1 MVSMTAV
8 SDVGTDDQT
17 AYGATW
23 YAAVTPLPAPRPA
36 LSYDHDVDVC
46 VIGGGLAGLT
56 VAHAVARRGWSVAL
70 LEAGRVGGMASGRN
84 AGVVRPGFSAGI
96 EKVVERIG
104 LPAAKEL
111 WALSE
116 AGVRAVRDTIV
127 AIGDTGIVEGKG
139 WLHVFKTQDVEAMF
153 ARLVLIGQEFGADVE
168 GWPIERVR
176 DVLKS
181 NYYFHA
187 IYFPGVFTVNPL
199 AYALGLADAA
209 ERAGAKLFEH
219 TAAITVDPAGVRKRI
234 DTPKG
239 RVRAAHVVLAGNI
252 YLGALAPRL
261 ADTLLPVT
269 AYMGVTAPLGGRLAY
284 AMTFP
289 GAVSDGR
296 DGDHGYRIIDGDRLL
311 WTGAFGRARNMKAAK
326 RRLEAEVSAIYPQLG
341 AIEFE
346 RIWPA
351 AMGFALHRMPQI
363 DRCSRACGLP
373 ARSAARALI
382 PPQWPANSSPAP
394 SWTAIAPGGSS
405 CPSNSSGPAA
415 AAAVPL
421 RAPQRGCA
429 FAGRRLR
436 VSSPADAKSLPCSA
450 FRRSTIGI
458 SRRWNCCGGA
468 ASQPRTDGIATIP
481 QRRPVD
487 SATADRRK
495 KGFATTLMR
504 GPANARSAMNESAKL
519 SARPPLQRIIQSF
532 SVENFLHAFVNP

>member
-1 MVSMTAV
+1 M
-8 SDVGTDDQT
+8 
-17 AYGATW
+17 
-23 YAAVTPLPAPRPA
+23 
-36 LSYDHDVDVC
+36 
-46 VIGGGLAGLT
+46 
-56 VAHAVARRGWSVAL
+56 
-70 LEAGRVGGMASGRN
+70 
-84 AGVVRPGFSAGI
+84 
-96 EKVVERIG
+96 
-104 LPAAKEL
+104 
-111 WALSE
+111 
-116 AGVRAVRDTIV
+116 RAVRDTIV

-153 ARLVLIGQEFGADVE
+153 ARLVLIGQEFGANVE

-181 NYYFHA
+181 NYDFHA

-209 ERAGAKLFEH
+209 GRPAPNIRTYGGDHGGPGRGAQ
-219 TAAITVDPAGVRKRI
+219 ADR
-234 DTPKG
+234 TPKG

-296 DGDHGYRIIDGDRLL
+296 DGDHAYRIIDGDRLL

-363 DRCSRACGLP
+363 GQVQPGVWLASAFGSQGLNTTTMAGELIARAIVDGDRTWRQFLPFELVWAGGRGGRAVAGAAAWLRVRREAIAGVISRGREEFALQRVP
-373 ARSAARALI
+373 PQHDRYMEEMESLRRRSFSAAD
-382 PPQWPANSSPAP
+382 
-394 SWTAIAPGGSS
+394 
-405 CPSNSSGPAA
+405 
-415 AAAVPL
+415 
-421 RAPQRGCA
+421 
-429 FAGRRLR
+429 RR
-436 VSSPADAKSLPCSA
+436 
-450 FRRSTIGI
+450 
-458 SRRWNCCGGA
+458 
-468 ASQPRTDGIATIP
+468 IATIP
-481 QRRPVD
+481 QWRPVGQRHRRPPEEGVRYD
-487 SATADRRK
+487 AD
-495 KGFATTLMR
+495 
-504 GPANARSAMNESAKL
+504 
-519 SARPPLQRIIQSF
+519 ARPG
-532 SVENFLHAFVNP
+532 

>member
-363 DRCSRACGLP
+363 GQVQPGVWLASAFGSQGLNTTAMAGELIARAIVDGDRTWRQFLPFELVWAGGRGGRAVAGAAAWLRVRREAIAGVISRGREEFALQRVP
-373 ARSAARALI
+373 PQHDRYMEEMKSLRRRSFSAADRRNRDDTSA
-382 PPQWPANSSPAP
+382 
-394 SWTAIAPGGSS
+394 APGGI
-405 CPSNSSGPAA
+405 
-415 AAAVPL
+415 
-421 RAPQRGCA
+421 APPPT
-429 FAGRRLR
+429 AGRRGSLR
-436 VSSPADAKSLPCSA
+436 
-450 FRRSTIGI
+450 R
-458 SRRWNCCGGA
+458 
-468 ASQPRTDGIATIP
+468 
-481 QRRPVD
+481 
-487 SATADRRK
+487 
-495 KGFATTLMR
+495 
-504 GPANARSAMNESAKL
+504 
-519 SARPPLQRIIQSF
+519 
-532 SVENFLHAFVNP
+532 